1 MRDFGIKIT
10 DIIKSVL
17 MSERE
22 FLHEPRFN
30 DEEVKNLK
38 KCIESTFVSTV
49 GQYVNQF
56 ENEIA
61 TYTKSKRAIA
71 VVNGTSALHVAL
83 KLSGVGEGE
92 EVICPALTFVA
103 TANAISYL
111 NAIPH
116 FVDCNEKTLGIDPL
130 SLGNWLDKNCE
141 KIAGNLINNN
151 TGRKISAIVP
161 MHTFGHPSEIIQII
175 DIAKNFG
182 IPVVEDAAE
191 SLGSFYHGRHTGT
204 FGDFGVLSFN
214 GNKIITTGGGGVILT
229 NDINLANKAKHITS
243 TAKVSHRWR
252 YIHDQVGYNYRMP
265 NLNAALGC
273 AQLKKIDDFCKS
285 KRNLFFKYE
294 DAFRNFNGI
303 SLFKEPPFSRSN
315 YWLQTL
321 ILDRGLENE
330 LEKILEYTNDNGI
343 MTRPAWD
350 LLPNLKMFKECP
362 KAPLPIA
369 QSLSNRII
377 NIPSSAYLV

>member
-1 MRDFGIKIT
+1 MNDLGIKIT
-10 DIIKSVL
+10 DTIKSVL
-17 MSERE
+17 RSEKE

-30 DEEVKNLK
+30 DEEIKNLK

-49 GQYVNQF
+49 GEYVDQF

-61 TYTKSKRAIA
+61 NFTKSKRAIA
-71 VVNGTSALHVAL
+71 VVNGTSALHIAL
-83 KLSGVGEGE
+83 KLSGVGQGD

-130 SLGNWLDKNCE
+130 SLRNWLDKSCE
-141 KIAGNLINNN
+141 KISGNLVNKN

-175 DIAKNFG
+175 DIAKNFR
-182 IPVVEDAAE
+182 IPIVEDAAE
-191 SLGSFYHGRHTGT
+191 SLGSLYRDRHTGT

-229 NDINLANKAKHITS
+229 NDIDLAKKAKHITS
-243 TAKVSHRWR
+243 TAKAPHQWR

-265 NLNAALGC
+265 NINAALGC
-273 AQLKKIDDFCKS
+273 AQLKKLDNFCQS
-285 KRNLFFKYE
+285 KRNLFFKYK
-294 DAFRNFNGI
+294 DAFKGLNGI
-303 SLFKEPPFSRSN
+303 TLFQEPPFSRSN

-321 ILDRGLENE
+321 ILDRGLESK
-330 LEKILEYTNDNGI
+330 LEQILEYTNNNGI

-350 LLPNLKMFKECP
+350 LLPNLKMYKECP
-362 KAPLPIA
+362 RAPLPIA
-369 QSLSNRII
+369 HSLSNRII

>member
-1 MRDFGIKIT
+1 MNDFGIKIT
-10 DIIKSVL
+10 DTIKSVL
-17 MSERE
+17 NSEKE

-30 DEEVKNLK
+30 DDEIINLK

-61 TYTKSKRAIA
+61 SYTKSKRAIA
-71 VVNGTSALHVAL
+71 VVNGTSALHIAL

-92 EVICPALTFVA
+92 EVICPALSFVA

-130 SLGNWLDKNCE
+130 SLRNWLESSCE
-141 KIAGNLINNN
+141 KISGNLINKN

-161 MHTFGHPSEIIQII
+161 MHTFGHPSEIMQIL
-175 DIAKNFG
+175 DIAKDFE
-182 IPVVEDAAE
+182 IPMIEDAAE
-191 SLGSFYHGRHTGT
+191 SLGSFYKNQHTGT
-204 FGDFGVLSFN
+204 FGDLGVLSFN

-229 NDINLANKAKHITS
+229 NDIDLANKAKHITN
-243 TAKVSHRWR
+243 TAKKPHQWR
-252 YIHDQVGYNYRMP
+252 YIHDEVGYNYRMP
-265 NLNAALGC
+265 NLNASLGC
-273 AQLKKIDDFCKS
+273 AQLRKLNDFCKS
-285 KRNLFFKYE
+285 KRNLFLKYE
-294 DAFRNFNGI
+294 EAFRNFNGI
-303 SLFKEPPFSRSN
+303 TLFQEPPLCRSN

-330 LEKILEYTNDNGI
+330 LEKILEYTNNNGI
-343 MTRPAWD
+343 MTRPSWD
-350 LLPNLKMFKECP
+350 LLSNLRMFKECP

-369 QSLSNRII
+369 NSLSKRII
-377 NIPSSAYLV
+377 NIPSSAYLI

>member
-1 MRDFGIKIT
+1 MKDLGIKIT
-10 DIIKSVL
+10 DRIKTVL
-17 MSERE
+17 QSEKE

-30 DEEVKNLK
+30 EEEVNILK

-61 TYTKSKRAIA
+61 NYTKSKRAIA
-71 VVNGTSALHVAL
+71 VVNGTSALHIAL
-83 KLSGVGEGE
+83 KLSGVAENE

-103 TANAISYL
+103 TGNAIRYL

-116 FVDCNEKTLGIDPL
+116 FVDCNEKTLGIDPS
-130 SLGNWLDKNCE
+130 SLITWLDMTCE
-141 KIAGNLINNN
+141 KISGTLVNKN

-161 MHTFGHPSEIIQII
+161 MHTFGHPSEITKII
-175 DIAKNFG
+175 EIGEKFG
-182 IPVVEDAAE
+182 IPIIEDAAE
-191 SLGSFYHGRHTGT
+191 SLGSFYKDQHTGT
-204 FGDFGVLSFN
+204 FGKFGVLSFN

-229 NDINLANKAKHITS
+229 NDIDLADRAKHITN
-243 TAKVSHRWR
+243 TAKVTHQWR
-252 YIHDQVGYNYRMP
+252 YIHDEIGYNYRMP

-273 AQLKKIDDFCKS
+273 AQLRKLDEFCKS
-285 KRNLFFKYE
+285 KRNLYLKYE
-294 DAFRNFNGI
+294 EAFRNFQGI
-303 SLFKEPPFSRSN
+303 TLFHEPSFSRSN

-321 ILDRGLENE
+321 ILDKGLENE
-330 LEKILEYTNDNGI
+330 LENILEYTNNNGI
-343 MTRPAWD
+343 MTRPAWE
-350 LLPNLKMFKECP
+350 LLPYLKIFKSCP

-369 QSLSNRII
+369 HSLSKRII

>member
-141 KIAGNLINNN
+141 KIAGNLINKN

-243 TAKVSHRWR
+243 TAKLSHRWR

>member
-38 KCIESTFVSTV
+38 KCIKSTFVSTV

-141 KIAGNLINNN
+141 KIAGNLINKN

-294 DAFRNFNGI
+294 DAFKNFNGI

>member
-1 MRDFGIKIT
+1 MKDFEIKIT
-10 DIIKSVL
+10 DTLKSVL
-17 MSERE
+17 KSEKE
-22 FLHEPRFN
+22 FLHEPRFSN
-30 DEEVKNLK
+30 EEIKNLK
-38 KCIESTFVSTV
+38 NCIQSTFVSTV

-61 TYTKSKRAIA
+61 NYTKSKRAIA
-71 VVNGTSALHVAL
+71 VVNGTSALHIAL
-83 KLSGVGEGE
+83 KLSGVSEGE

-116 FVDCNEKTLGIDPL
+116 FVDCNEETLGIDPL
-130 SLGNWLDKNCE
+130 SLINWLEENCE
-141 KIAGNLINNN
+141 KISGNLINKK

-161 MHTFGHPSEIIQII
+161 MHTFGHPSEIIKII
-175 DIAKNFG
+175 DISKNFG
-182 IPVVEDAAE
+182 IPIIEDAAE
-191 SLGSFYHGRHTGT
+191 SLGSFYKDQHTGT

-229 NDINLANKAKHITS
+229 DNIDLANKAKHITN
-243 TAKVSHRWR
+243 TAKAPHQWR
-252 YIHDQVGYNYRMP
+252 YIHDEIGYNYRMP
-265 NLNAALGC
+265 NLNASLGC
-273 AQLKKIDDFCKS
+273 AQLKKLDDFRKS
-285 KRNLFFKYE
+285 KRNLFLKYK
-294 DAFRNFNGI
+294 DAFKNLQGV
-303 SLFKEPPFSRSN
+303 SLFQEPPLCRSN

-330 LEKILEYTNDNGI
+330 LEKILEYTNNNGI

-350 LLPNLKMFKECP
+350 LLPNLKMFRECP

-369 QSLSNRII
+369 QSLSKRII

>member
-1 MRDFGIKIT
+1 MKDLAIKIT
-10 DIIKSVL
+10 DTIKSVL

-30 DEEVKNLK
+30 NEEIKNLT
-38 KCIESTFVSTV
+38 KCIESSFVSTV
-49 GQYVNQF
+49 GQYVNEF
-56 ENEIA
+56 EDEIA
-61 TYTKSKRAIA
+61 NYTKSKRAIA
-71 VVNGTSALHVAL
+71 VVNGTSALHIAL

-130 SLGNWLDKNCE
+130 SLGNWLDKSCE
-141 KIAGNLINNN
+141 KISGNLFNKN

-175 DIAKNFG
+175 DIARNFG
-182 IPVVEDAAE
+182 IPIVEDAAE
-191 SLGSFYHGRHTGT
+191 SLGSFYHNRHTGT

-214 GNKIITTGGGGVILT
+214 GNKIITSGGGGVILT
-229 NDINLANKAKHITS
+229 NNIDLANKAKHITS
-243 TAKVSHRWR
+243 TAKIPHQWR

-273 AQLKKIDDFCKS
+273 AQLKKLDDFCKS
-285 KRNLFFKYE
+285 KRNLFLKYKF
-294 DAFRNFNGI
+294 AFRDLNGI
-303 SLFKEPPFSRSN
+303 TLFKEPPFSKSN

-321 ILDRGLENE
+321 ILDKGLESE
-330 LEKILEYTNDNGI
+330 LEEILEFTNNNGI

-350 LLPNLKMFKECP
+350 LLPNLKMYKECP
-362 KAPLPIA
+362 RAPLPIA
-369 QSLSNRII
+369 HSLSNRII

>member
-1 MRDFGIKIT
+1 MKDFGINIT
-10 DIIKSVL
+10 DTIKSVL
-17 MSERE
+17 NSEKE

-30 DEEVKNLK
+30 DKEIKNLK
-38 KCIESTFVSTV
+38 NCIESTFVSTV

-56 ENEIA
+56 EDEIA
-61 TYTKSKRAIA
+61 NYTNSKRAIA
-71 VVNGTSALHVAL
+71 VINGTSALHIAL

-92 EVICPALTFVA
+92 EVICSPLTFVA

-116 FVDCNEKTLGIDPL
+116 FVDCNEKTLGIDPF
-130 SLGNWLDKNCE
+130 SLKNWLENSCE
-141 KIAGNLINNN
+141 KISGNLINKK
-151 TGRKISAIVP
+151 TGRKITAIVP

-182 IPVVEDAAE
+182 IQVIEDAAE
-191 SLGSFYHGRHTGT
+191 SLGSFYYGQHTGT
-204 FGDFGVLSFN
+204 FGNFGVLSFN

-229 NDINLANKAKHITS
+229 NDIDLANKAKHITN
-243 TAKVSHRWR
+243 TAKAPHQWR
-252 YIHDQVGYNYRMP
+252 YIHDEIGYNYRMP

-273 AQLKKIDDFCKS
+273 AQLRKLDDFCKS
-285 KRNLFFKYE
+285 KRNLFLKYE
-294 DAFRNFNGI
+294 DAFKNSNGI
-303 SLFKEPPFSRSN
+303 SLFKEPPFCRSN

-321 ILDRGLENE
+321 ILDRGLEKE
-330 LEKILEYTNDNGI
+330 LEKILEYTNKNGI

-350 LLPNLKMFKECP
+350 LLPTLKMFKKCP
-362 KAPLPIA
+362 QAPLPIA
-369 QSLSNRII
+369 HSLSKRII